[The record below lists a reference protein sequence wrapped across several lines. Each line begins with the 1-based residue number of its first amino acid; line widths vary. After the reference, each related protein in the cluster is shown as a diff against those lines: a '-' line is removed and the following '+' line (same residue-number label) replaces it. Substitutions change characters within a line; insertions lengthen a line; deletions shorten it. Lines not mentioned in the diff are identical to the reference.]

1 MLCWEFPPWLTGGLG
16 PACYG
21 LAKALA
27 PFTELTVVVPKSDP
41 HFKMKDV
48 TIIGLNQFE
57 FDEETKELVLPDS
70 KGLFDTEIRF
80 GYNGEAGGQEL
91 HDLFSDP
98 DSYGTEIMKKVQAY
112 ADVVKH
118 FDEFIDISVIHAH
131 DWLTFPAA
139 SALKEKTDKPLLVHI
154 HSLETDRSGP
164 EARNAIYDTE
174 LAAMIAADRVLPVSS
189 FTRNTIIQYYGI
201 EAEKICPVYNAIE
214 SEEVFK
220 TERNDQEKRVLFLG
234 RITRQKGPKFLLETM
249 TKLCAVMPEVKFYIA
264 GTGDQE
270 DLLIE
275 AVKKAGLE
283 DRVVFTGYV
292 QREEVLKLL
301 ASCDAYFM
309 PSVSEPFGLSALEAA
324 QFHLPCVLSKQSGVS
339 EVLHNVLKADCW
351 DTDKMANYLYAV
363 LKYDG
368 LRKTMIR
375 LTANDVKNIHWD
387 NAAREVL
394 KSYKHVLTA
403 EVPELEEKSK
413 EL

>member
-1 MLCWEFPPWLTGGLG
+1 MT
-16 PACYG
+16 
-21 LAKALA
+21 
-27 PFTELTVVVPKSDP
+27 
-41 HFKMKDV
+41 
-48 TIIGLNQFE
+48 
-57 FDEETKELVLPDS
+57 
-70 KGLFDTEIRF
+70 
-80 GYNGEAGGQEL
+80 
-91 HDLFSDP
+91 
-98 DSYGTEIMKKVQAY
+98 
-112 ADVVKH
+112 
-118 FDEFIDISVIHAH
+118 
-131 DWLTFPAA
+131 
-139 SALKEKTDKPLLVHI
+139 
-154 HSLETDRSGP
+154 
-164 EARNAIYDTE
+164 
-174 LAAMIAADRVLPVSS
+174 AADRVLPVSS

-270 DLLIE
+270 ELLIE

-283 DRVVFTGYV
+283 DRAVFTGYV
-292 QREEVLKLL
+292 QQEEVLKLL